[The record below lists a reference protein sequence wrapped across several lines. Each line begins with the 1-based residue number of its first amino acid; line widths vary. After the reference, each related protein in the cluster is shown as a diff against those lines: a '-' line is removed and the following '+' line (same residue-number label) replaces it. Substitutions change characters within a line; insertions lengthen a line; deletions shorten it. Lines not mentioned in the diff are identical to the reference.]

1 MGYASTH
8 SRWDL
13 GQLIFYDSQYMHRWL
28 DVIGG
33 RSVKFVEDFAA
44 DYTATSTGTWIYT
57 ASGTAAIASYNIE
70 GGAIKWQSAGNDD
83 DFVQI
88 QKTPGFKFIDDCPI
102 YFGVRWKLIG
112 SAGGSASIIMGLHD
126 LDTTV
131 IASPNTGVIFECASA
146 ATGIDMVCYST
157 GTGVSTT
164 VLATIVDG
172 TWYTDEYY
180 WDGDD
185 SVKVW
190 HNGAYI
196 GAASAASVAQTSSM
210 GITLAWGNEVT
221 GASANATTI
230 GLVVDWVRAFQLL
243 DVRNA

>member
-1 MGYASTH
+1 
-8 SRWDL
+8 
-13 GQLIFYDSQYMHRWL
+13 MHRWL

-57 ASGTAAIASYNIE
+57 ASGTAAIVSYNIE
-70 GGAIKWQSAGNDD
+70 GGAIKWNSYGSDG

-88 QKTPGFKFIDDCPI
+88 QKTPGFKACTACPM
-102 YFGVRWKLIG
+102 YFGARWKLIG

-131 IASPNTGVIFECASA
+131 IASPNTGIIFECASA

-172 TWYTDEYY
+172 TWYTDEFY
-180 WDGDD
+180 WDG
-185 SVKVW
+185 SNAVKVW
-190 HNGAYI
+190 HDGAYI
-196 GAASAASVAQTSSM
+196 GAASAASVAKTSSM
-210 GITLAWGNEVT
+210 GITLAYGVEKAH
-221 GASANATTI
+221 ASANIATI
-230 GLVVDWVRAFQLL
+230 RPVVDWVSAFQLL